1 MMFSRLLLLCI
12 ALFLIALFIGFG
24 SGFPTDVLRE
34 KLVREISRQSG
45 LVVSSE
51 SLGLGFPAKITFDLT
66 VDPAHP
72 QIAPLVFPQIQIRPV
87 WTSLFSSARAA
98 ELQGQFAE
106 GAIDAQFSADDSLQL
121 EIQGMQLA
129 PLQKTSNPYRFE
141 GVLRGELD
149 GKQMSQSG
157 KADAVF
163 SAEVNDLEVFGLE
176 QLALPEKVAL
186 GQLSVQGR
194 LQGQRLNLERVVL
207 EGDFVGMSGSGTIQ
221 LGTTPQRT
229 RLNLQVTATPGST
242 FPESLKPLI
251 ELSGVKPKADG
262 SYQFRVAGTLAKP
275 VLR

>member
-1 MMFSRLLLLCI
+1 MDFSRLLPLCI
-12 ALFLIALFIGFG
+12 VLFLVALLIGFG

-34 KLVREISRQSG
+34 KLVREITKQSG
-45 LVVSSE
+45 LTASSE
-51 SLGLGFPAKITFDLT
+51 SLELGFPAKVSFDLT

-72 QIAPLVFPQIQIRPV
+72 QIAPLTFPQIQVSPV
-87 WTSLFSSARAA
+87 WSSLFSSARAA
-98 ELQGQFAE
+98 DLQGQLAKGE
-106 GAIDAQFSADDSLQL
+106 IDAQFSADDSLQL
-121 EIQGMQLA
+121 EVQGIQLA
-129 PLQKTSNPYRFE
+129 PLQKTSNPYRFD

-149 GKQMSQSG
+149 GKQISQAG

-163 SAEVNDLEVFGLE
+163 SAEVSGLEVFGLE

-194 LQGQRLNLERVVL
+194 LQGQRLNMERVVL
-207 EGDFVGMSGSGTIQ
+207 TGDFVMLNGSGTLQ

-229 RLNLQVTATPGST
+229 RLNLQVTATLGST